1 MGVIHCH
8 SALLCYAT
16 ITGIK
21 ILNLTNIVKNINF
34 MNLQI
39 ATVLP
44 LYQVCVD
51 TQVSYAKKKERHA
64 IDMVRI

>member
-1 MGVIHCH
+1 MRVIHCH

-21 ILNLTNIVKNINF
+21 ILNLTNIVKNINV

-44 LYQVCVD
+44 SYQVYVD
-51 TQVSYAKKKERHA
+51 AHVSYTE
-64 IDMVRI
+64 

>member
-1 MGVIHCH
+1 MRVIHCH
-8 SALLCYAT
+8 SALLSYAT

-21 ILNLTNIVKNINF
+21 ILNLTNIVKDINF

-51 TQVSYAKKKERHA
+51 THVSYTE
-64 IDMVRI
+64 